1 LPIAIIGVFPLLL
14 FLLLPSLPEAPRY
27 LLYRNRDAEAL
38 EVLAATRAEGDT
50 QNKAVQV
57 EYDEVSKTVT
67 LAKQNAEQSSFYGI
81 FTRRGFGEIHFVR
94 RAQLALWL
102 PFFTQIGTGSPATTI
117 YAPTLPETAGSR
129 VEKTNWLSALYNT
142 MGTLG
147 TVISMFAVNPV
158 GRRKTLLWGAL
169 AQSATKWIMGAMATL
184 TTSRREQAKQC
195 GAASVAFVFVFT
207 LIQSS
212 TLLTDK

>member
-1 LPIAIIGVFPLLL
+1 M
-14 FLLLPSLPEAPRY
+14 
-27 LLYRNRDAEAL
+27 
-38 EVLAATRAEGDT
+38 
-50 QNKAVQV
+50 QV
-57 EYDEVSKTVT
+57 EYDKLRKTVT
-67 LAKQNAEQSSFYGI
+67 LAKQNAEQSSFYSI
-81 FTRRGFGEIHFVR
+81 FTGRGFGEIHFVR

-102 PFFTQIGTGSPATTI
+102 LFFTQIGIGSPATTI

-129 VEKTNWLSALYNT
+129 VEKTNWLSALYNS

-169 AQSATKWIMGAMATL
+169 AQSATKWIVGAMATL

-212 TLLTDK
+212 TFLTDK